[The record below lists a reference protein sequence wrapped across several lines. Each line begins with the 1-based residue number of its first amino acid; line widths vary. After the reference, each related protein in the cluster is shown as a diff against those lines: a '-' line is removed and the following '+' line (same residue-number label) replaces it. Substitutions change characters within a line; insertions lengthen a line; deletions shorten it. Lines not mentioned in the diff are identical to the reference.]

1 MTIAD
6 LIAAG
11 MAVLDQ
17 RAPGWLDRIDLERL
31 DMAYGVHEP
40 SPGSCGCVL
49 AQVDAQTRQGGVG
62 HYADARMRLIGDDDV
77 TTEFDWA
84 IDHGFT
90 SDGDVDFEELTE
102 AWRRAILARRAAVT
116 S

>member
-31 DMAYGVHEP
+31 DMAFGVHEP

-49 AQVDAQTRQGGVG
+49 AQVDAQTKQSGVG
-62 HYADARMRLIGDDDV
+62 HYIDARIRLIGDDADANGF
-77 TTEFDWA
+77 EWA
-84 IDHGFT
+84 VDHGFN

-102 AWRRAILARRAAVT
+102 AWRQVILARRAAVT